1 LKTLKNYRFFIG
13 LFFLFLAV
21 YVGYVKA
28 TKTNDNQ
35 QINNWELGFQGQ
47 WLKVNA
53 PGNIVSDL
61 LSKKIISD
69 PYFGTN
75 EDSIQWIFKQDW
87 TYKSNF
93 QLGKQSN
100 QELVFNG
107 LDTYAHIYINDSLIL
122 KTDNMF
128 RKWTVDVSFLERKK
142 DHQLKVVFK
151 NVFDKE
157 QDKINELGYELPGGN
172 RVHTRKAGFHYGW
185 DWGAKITTLG
195 IWKEVEINAWNDA
208 TIREFDIFQK
218 ELSDNYAYLDA
229 KIELQVHTAADYFL
243 EINDSIYPYSL
254 TKGKHQLIIPIFI
267 SQPKKWWPNGYG
279 DQHLYSISLLLI
291 KEEKIIDEKLKK
303 IGLRDVELVN
313 EKDSLGMSFYFKIN
327 GKPIF
332 MKGANYIPQDHLQ
345 NRVNK
350 LDYLDLLSDAKN
362 SNMNMLRV
370 WGGGIYEQ
378 DIFYDICDSLGI
390 LIWQDFMFA
399 CAMYPSDSLFLDN
412 VKHEAIENV
421 RRLNHH
427 PSIVLWCGNN
437 ENSEGWKRWGWQDAY
452 DSSQK
457 KEIEKGYKQLFND
470 ILPQV
475 VNQYAQIPYWE
486 SSPSLGRGDPR
497 HQFEGDA
504 HYWGVWHDAEP
515 FENLLKKVPRFMSEF
530 GFQSFPSI
538 ETISS
543 FCDTSD
549 FDLNSSSILSH
560 QKHPRGNALILEYI
574 ERQYP
579 IPTSFEKLVY
589 LSQVVQ
595 SQGIR
600 MGLEAHRYSQPYCMG
615 TLYWQFN
622 DCWPVASWS
631 SRDYFGNWK
640 ALNYAVQQVFQ
651 PLALSVVSKPNG
663 LFDVWAVSE
672 QQTIFK
678 DTLAVEIFDLDGK
691 LVYPPQLQEVII
703 KPNTA
708 TLLIEDLTIETKDL
722 FVLASLKNK
731 KIKSHIQFTSKP
743 KDMKLT
749 RPNIQFEWK
758 GNKLIL
764 QSEAPAFQVYLHGIK
779 GHFSSNFLTLM
790 PGEEQIIK
798 FEGDLSQKNK
808 LLIWSLYNIY

>member
-1 LKTLKNYRFFIG
+1 MISGAY
-13 LFFLFLAV
+13 LFLV
-21 YVGYVKA
+21 NG
-28 TKTNDNQ
+28 TKINANQ
-35 QINNWELGFQGQ
+35 QINNWEFSFQDQ
-47 WLKVNA
+47 WLKANV

-61 LSKKIISD
+61 LSNEIINN
-69 PYFGTN
+69 PYFGSN
-75 EDSIQWIFKQDW
+75 EDSIQWIFNRDW
-87 TYKSNF
+87 AYKTNF
-93 QLGKQSN
+93 RLGKEAN

-107 LDTYAHIYINDSLIL
+107 LDTYANIYINDSLYL
-122 KTDNMF
+122 QTDNMF
-128 RKWTVDVSFLERKK
+128 RSWTIDVSSLKRKK
-142 DHQLKVVFK
+142 NHRLKIVFK
-151 NVFDKE
+151 NVFEKE
-157 QDKINELGYELPGGN
+157 RDKIKELGYELPGGT

-185 DWGAKITTLG
+185 DWGAKITTSG
-195 IWKEVEINAWNDA
+195 IWKEVEINGWNNA
-208 TIREFDIFQK
+208 TIREFEIFQK
-218 ELSDNYAYLDA
+218 ELSDSYAYLDA
-229 KIELQVHTAADYFL
+229 NIELEVQATADYAL
-243 EINDSIYPYSL
+243 EINDSIYSYFL
-254 TKGKHQLIIPIFI
+254 TKGKYQLTIPISI
-267 SQPKKWWPNGYG
+267 NQPTKWWPHGHG
-279 DQHLYSISLLLI
+279 KQHLYSFNLLLK
-291 KEEKIIDEKLKK
+291 KEGKIVDEKQKK
-303 IGLRDVELVN
+303 IGLRNVELVN
-313 EKDSLGMSFYFKIN
+313 EKDSLGTSFYFKIN

-345 NRVNK
+345 NRVSK
-350 LDYLDLLSDAKN
+350 QDYLDLLADAKN

-378 DIFYDICDSLGI
+378 DIFYDICDSLGV

-399 CAMYPSDSLFLDN
+399 CAMYPSDSLFLEN
-412 VKHEAIENV
+412 VKQEAIENV

-437 ENSEGWKRWGWQDAY
+437 ENSEGWQRWGWQEAY

-457 KEIEKGYKQLFND
+457 KVIEKGYKQLFNG

-475 VNQYAQIPYWE
+475 VSQYAKIPYWE

-538 ETISS
+538 ETIST
-543 FCDTSD
+543 FCDTSE
-549 FDLNSSSILSH
+549 FDLNSSSMQSH

-574 ERQYP
+574 EREYP
-579 IPTSFEKLVY
+579 VPTSFEKLVY
-589 LSQVVQ
+589 LSQIVQ

-640 ALNYAVQQVFQ
+640 ALNYAVRQVFQ

-663 LFDVWAVSE
+663 LFDVWVVSE

-678 DTLAVEIFDLDGK
+678 DTLVLEIFDLEGK
-691 LVYPPQLQEVII
+691 LAYPTQHQEVTI
-703 KPNTA
+703 KPNTS
-708 TLLIEDLTIETKDL
+708 TLLIEDLSIETKDL
-722 FVLASLKNK
+722 FVIARLKNK
-731 KIKSHIQFTSKP
+731 KIKSHIRFTSKP

-749 RPNIQFEWK
+749 RPNIQHEWQQ
-758 GNKLIL
+758 NKLIL
-764 QSEAPAFQVYLHGIK
+764 QSDVPAFQVYLHGIK

-790 PGEEQIIK
+790 PGEKQTIN

-808 LLIWSLYNIY
+808 LLIWSLYNIYQHE